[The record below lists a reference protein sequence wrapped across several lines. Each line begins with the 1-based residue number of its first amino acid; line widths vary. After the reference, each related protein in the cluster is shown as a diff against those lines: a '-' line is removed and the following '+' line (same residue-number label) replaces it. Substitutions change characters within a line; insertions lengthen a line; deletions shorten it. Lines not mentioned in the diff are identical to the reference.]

1 MAEFSREHSA
11 PTWIGL
17 GTTPR
22 NPTVQ
27 AEFHRMLLAEAE
39 MMVATLFSDAKS
51 DDQQAIDYL
60 ENLPKTL
67 EAFDTSKPDIFGFGS
82 LRASYL
88 VDSSYESNIIT
99 KAQQDFGFPII
110 TTSQAILSALNAI
123 GAKKV
128 AIVSPFPNTVIDAA
142 ENFYKDHNVTVVAR
156 KNMAYDNS
164 DWRNVYR
171 MSGHQTASEI
181 RSMDLNDAE
190 AVLVLG
196 TAVPTLRAIRMNSL
210 TFNIPLLSSNYCL
223 AWALLQAADRATAP
237 WSESGPTLAML

>member
-39 MMVATLFSDAKS
+39 MMVAPLFIDAKS

-88 VDSSYESNIIT
+88 VDPSYESNIIT

-110 TTSQAILSALNAI
+110 TTSQAIL
-123 GAKKV
+123 
-128 AIVSPFPNTVIDAA
+128 
-142 ENFYKDHNVTVVAR
+142 
-156 KNMAYDNS
+156 
-164 DWRNVYR
+164 
-171 MSGHQTASEI
+171 
-181 RSMDLNDAE
+181 
-190 AVLVLG
+190 
-196 TAVPTLRAIRMNSL
+196 
-210 TFNIPLLSSNYCL
+210 
-223 AWALLQAADRATAP
+223 
-237 WSESGPTLAML
+237 